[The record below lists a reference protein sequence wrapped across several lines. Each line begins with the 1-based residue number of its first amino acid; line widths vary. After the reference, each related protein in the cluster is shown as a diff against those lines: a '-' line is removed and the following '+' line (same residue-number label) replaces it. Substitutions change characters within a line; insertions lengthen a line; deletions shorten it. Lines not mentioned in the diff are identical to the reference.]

1 MASLDTVNGRYSF
14 SIRLGRLGLKSI
26 ECLVYRISF
35 KLSVNMGFT
44 MVDLGSLKWQLRRG
58 KLELDIVLQRF
69 RERYPFEQLSE
80 SELQALEGLLKES
93 DDELLEL
100 FLDRHQPADPGQQK
114 ILKKILHA
122 AHSNPG

>member
-1 MASLDTVNGRYSF
+1 
-14 SIRLGRLGLKSI
+14 
-26 ECLVYRISF
+26 
-35 KLSVNMGFT
+35 MGFT

-80 SELQALEGLLKES
+80 SELQALAGLLKES